1 VVEEMNPEARRL
13 VQLARQARTPTPEDK
28 RRVRAALGF
37 GIAATA
43 ASAPTGA
50 AAAAVKAFG
59 VGAAARIALT
69 AIVIGSVGAGAFY
82 STRAAMHSRAQAR
95 SSAAAA
101 EAREPLRVLEP
112 HSSPTTQPAVVEA
125 IDAPA
130 QGTPDAVSLEA
141 RPHAAPAPQDP
152 LLVELTLL
160 HRAQKAWQDG
170 KPQLALDLVQRHSH
184 MYPHSQLALERD
196 AVRVFALCALG
207 RTAEASSLASELL
220 GKAPRSPLRTSIEES
235 CAMRAPK

>member
-13 VQLARQARTPTPEDK
+13 VQLARQARTPTAEDK

-50 AAAAVKAFG
+50 AAAAVKVFG
-59 VGAAARIALT
+59 IGTGVRIV
-69 AIVIGSVGAGAFY
+69 AIAIAIGSVGAGAFY
-82 STRAAMHSRAQAR
+82 STRAALHSRAQAR
-95 SSAAAA
+95 SSAAPG
-101 EAREPLRVLEP
+101 EPLVAAVP
-112 HSSPTTQPAVVEA
+112 HPSPTTQPEA
-125 IDAPA
+125 IEAPV
-130 QGTPDAVSLEA
+130 QGTPDGVSVEA
-141 RPHAAPAPQDP
+141 RPRVAPPQDP

-170 KPQLALDLVQRHSH
+170 KPQLALDLVQKHSH

-196 AVRVFALCALG
+196 AVRVFALCGLG